1 MPKKI
6 TKTRIGEEDI
16 KFFRTLLAPL
26 KHKTLKEREEYL
38 SKAKKFLCA
47 EGILTTDRHWFT
59 PLEIIEIFGEEVS
72 TNEKQ

>member
-1 MPKKI
+1 MTKKI
-6 TKTRIGEEDI
+6 TKKRLGEEDI
-16 KFFRTLLAPL
+16 KFFRDLLAPL

-38 SKAKKFLCA
+38 SKAKEWLCA
-47 EGILTTDRHWFT
+47 EGILTTDRHWLT

>member
-6 TKTRIGEEDI
+6 TKTRIGADDV
-16 KFFRTLLAPL
+16 KFFRDLLAPL

-38 SKAKKFLCA
+38 SKAKEWLCA
-47 EGILTTDRHWFT
+47 EGILTTDRHWLT

-72 TNEKQ
+72 TNEK

>member
-59 PLEIIEIFGEEVS
+59 PLEIIEIFGEEVNS
-72 TNEKQ
+72 NEKQ

>member
-6 TKTRIGEEDI
+6 TKTRIGAEDV
-16 KFFRTLLAPL
+16 KFFRDLLAPL

-38 SKAKKFLCA
+38 SKAKEWLCA
-47 EGILTTDRHWFT
+47 EGILTTDRHWLT

-72 TNEKQ
+72 TNEK

>member
-6 TKTRIGEEDI
+6 TKTRIGADDV
-16 KFFRTLLAPL
+16 KFFRDLLAPL

-38 SKAKKFLCA
+38 SKAKEWLCA
-47 EGILTTDRHWFT
+47 EGILTTDRHWLT
-59 PLEIIEIFGEEVS
+59 PLEIIEIFGEAVS